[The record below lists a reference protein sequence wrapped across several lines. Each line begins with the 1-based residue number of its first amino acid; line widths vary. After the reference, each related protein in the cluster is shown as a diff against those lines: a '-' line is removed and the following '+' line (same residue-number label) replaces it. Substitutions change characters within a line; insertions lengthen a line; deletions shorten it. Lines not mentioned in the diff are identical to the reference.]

1 MNGVLNV
8 YKEQGFTSHDVV
20 AKLRGILKTK
30 KIGHTGTLDPDAVGV
45 LPVCIGKATKLCDLI
60 TDWGKTYEAVMLLGT
75 TTDTLDISGKIVA
88 QSEVNVSEVDVL
100 KACNEFIG
108 EYEQIPPMYSALKYN
123 GQKLYEL
130 ARKGI
135 EIERKPRTVHIN
147 TLRVNDINLSDKQ
160 KTVTITVDCSK
171 GTYIR
176 SLCDDIGKKLGCGAC
191 MMKLTRTRVGKFML
205 DDTLTLNQIS
215 ALVLKGE
222 IEDRITCI
230 DKIFSDYQEITFAE
244 EYSRYLHNGN
254 KMSGEQIP
262 ADAAISDNEKYRVYD
277 SDKCFIGVYE
287 FQDEVLYP
295 VKIFYEDLK
304 LKVKRMMAVLD
315 PVKLVIDNYPEGQV
329 EYMEVANNQE
339 NPEMGTRKVPF
350 TKELY
355 IEREDFMEEPP
366 KKYFRLFPGN
376 EVRLMNAYFVTCTD
390 YVKDENGKV
399 IEVHC
404 TYDPETRGGNFTGR
418 KVKGTIHWVS
428 ATEGC
433 KAEVRL
439 YENIVDEEKGVYNEE
454 DGSMN
459 INPNSK
465 IVLTECYLE
474 PELMKAVSEDK
485 FQFVRN
491 GYFCVDNKDSE
502 QGKPI
507 FNRIVSLK
515 SSFKLQK

>member
-108 EYEQIPPMYSALKYN
+108 EYEQIPPMYSALKHN

-160 KTVTITVDCSK
+160 KIVTITVDCSK

-287 FQDEVLYP
+287 FRDEVLYP
-295 VKIFYEDLK
+295 VKIFYED
-304 LKVKRMMAVLD
+304 
-315 PVKLVIDNYPEGQV
+315 
-329 EYMEVANNQE
+329 
-339 NPEMGTRKVPF
+339 
-350 TKELY
+350 
-355 IEREDFMEEPP
+355 
-366 KKYFRLFPGN
+366 
-376 EVRLMNAYFVTCTD
+376 
-390 YVKDENGKV
+390 
-399 IEVHC
+399 
-404 TYDPETRGGNFTGR
+404 
-418 KVKGTIHWVS
+418 
-428 ATEGC
+428 
-433 KAEVRL
+433 
-439 YENIVDEEKGVYNEE
+439 
-454 DGSMN
+454 
-459 INPNSK
+459 
-465 IVLTECYLE
+465 
-474 PELMKAVSEDK
+474 
-485 FQFVRN
+485 
-491 GYFCVDNKDSE
+491 NK
-502 QGKPI
+502 
-507 FNRIVSLK
+507 
-515 SSFKLQK
+515 

>member
-1 MNGVLNV
+1 M
-8 YKEQGFTSHDVV
+8 
-20 AKLRGILKTK
+20 
-30 KIGHTGTLDPDAVGV
+30 

-108 EYEQIPPMYSALKYN
+108 EYEQIPPMYSALKHN

-191 MMKLTRTRVGKFML
+191 MMKLTRTRVGEFML

-222 IEDRITCI
+222 IEDRITGI
-230 DKIFSDYQEITFAE
+230 DKIFSDYREITFAE

-254 KMSGEQIP
+254 KLSREQIP

-287 FQDEVLYP
+287 FRDEVLYP
-295 VKIFYEDLK
+295 VKIFYED
-304 LKVKRMMAVLD
+304 
-315 PVKLVIDNYPEGQV
+315 
-329 EYMEVANNQE
+329 
-339 NPEMGTRKVPF
+339 
-350 TKELY
+350 
-355 IEREDFMEEPP
+355 
-366 KKYFRLFPGN
+366 
-376 EVRLMNAYFVTCTD
+376 
-390 YVKDENGKV
+390 
-399 IEVHC
+399 
-404 TYDPETRGGNFTGR
+404 
-418 KVKGTIHWVS
+418 
-428 ATEGC
+428 
-433 KAEVRL
+433 
-439 YENIVDEEKGVYNEE
+439 
-454 DGSMN
+454 
-459 INPNSK
+459 
-465 IVLTECYLE
+465 
-474 PELMKAVSEDK
+474 
-485 FQFVRN
+485 
-491 GYFCVDNKDSE
+491 NK
-502 QGKPI
+502 
-507 FNRIVSLK
+507 
-515 SSFKLQK
+515 